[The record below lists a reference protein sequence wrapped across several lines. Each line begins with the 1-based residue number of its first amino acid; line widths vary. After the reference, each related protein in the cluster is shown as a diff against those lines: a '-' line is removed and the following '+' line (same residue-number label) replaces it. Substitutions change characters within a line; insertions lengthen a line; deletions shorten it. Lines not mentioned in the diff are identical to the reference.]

1 MLKKRT
7 VTREKVI
14 NSPYGKTKGGKTMKR
29 TLSFVLC
36 LALIFSMFGSVLVG
50 TAGAAAYKDLPANH
64 WAVNEISYMSD
75 KSVLQ
80 GNLGNFRPEDPVT
93 KAEFVKIENYTFG
106 LKNTSNHS
114 FADVSPSK
122 WYYTDIMK
130 AATNGY
136 LTTKGNF
143 VYPDADLT
151 REEACALIM
160 RYLGV
165 EPKSS
170 YSTFADAGQIS
181 GEYLPYV
188 IAATENNIIKG
199 YPNNT
204 FRPKNTITRA
214 EASTIFYRMAGTI
227 YMNSSYGTD
236 PGANPTNAV
245 INTSGITITNANL
258 LGTVYVTEGCEHGT
272 ITLQNCTINGTLKI
286 RGAATV
292 NLINCTIS
300 KIEVDTTSG
309 NGATVVASGT
319 TNVNS
324 VETRTSTTL
333 KNDTTGENNGFR
345 NVTSNMRP
353 FNTLTLDG
361 KFPAV
366 GVGTPNTTI
375 ALYDKDTV
383 IEYLA
388 IGQGASNTKLTGAGT
403 VKQANIAAGG
413 AEFSV
418 VPEKYNIGAG
428 LYAMF
433 AGVKY
438 TGSGAGGVYPKFY
451 IVDDALEIRDL
462 NNASGVF
469 YYIIVGNNA
478 PAPTADQVIAGV
490 AYGATPVLYSGNIV
504 ETANVEGVTKTAA
517 LPANTNYDLY
527 YYYRATGAAVSGNPT
542 KVDIYTQNAPFF
554 AAGYPAEGTF
564 AQSTAGTYTKT
575 IKVKATGSA
584 TVYAIAVPKGSV
596 APSASQVYEAAKGTT
611 SYNSTVAIAARTSG
625 NVSAAGE
632 TTLSLTG
639 LQNTAYDYYVVLAV
653 GTSPVAIRSTAAIT
667 NVNALTGFVA
677 SYPIVTSYSNIGGT
691 AIATV
696 EAKTSAPGTVYFLAY
711 SSAGAV
717 PSAAQIMSAGQPVA
731 LVQGADGYYTATTT
745 MYPGLLDSV
754 AAVFVPSGATSKI
767 PAYGRFYTGSILAA
781 IVTPPTNVPTISI
794 PTQLLTNTSPLVL
807 VYSDRMYYNNA
818 PLSSIT
824 NQDTLRA
831 LFPVTSAVDGT
842 VPAYT
847 VAVTDN
853 VAAPNNTAVTITP
866 IAPATWKENT
876 VYTVTPNSTIKN
888 AAGNVPVVKSGNFII
903 NVARPS
909 ATLAPT
915 TGVST
920 SDGVLTLTYTQPMKI
935 KTPEGGFADINNS
948 NAVSYFTLYKNGDST
963 NPISIAVT
971 VNDDRTVFT
980 IDPQVDLAPNTQY
993 VIAVSESITNG
1004 AGYAPSQLTYSFTTA
1019 AQAAVATPVIIVK
1032 DSNGVVVT
1040 GDLLE
1045 AGAYTVTIVFAE
1057 AESKVYYTADG
1068 TTPTDG
1074 STLYTGPFTVN
1085 VEPLKKTT
1093 IKAIAKANTGVDK
1106 ASSPE
1111 AVRVLEGKAV
1121 SVTADIPSGSALKAN
1136 SQVVLS
1142 PSYGSYKI
1150 KYAIADAKLGA
1161 DDALAAAKS
1170 GTLFSGFVDGLNGK
1184 YLYAVA
1190 VNNAGDPI
1198 GPVAEFR
1205 YYDFDV
1211 TDIISPDTLS
1221 FVYEGDKVRV
1231 GFFDDSGESD
1241 FPAYPYELI
1250 VTIKVD
1256 GVPLVAGGKTFDDI
1270 NLGKNNL
1277 IYTIKD
1283 EYNKKIEV
1291 SAEVV
1296 ASGTNETVSFAES
1309 ALYFANPAP
1318 IIKVTTGGNTTEFVG
1333 KGNKATIG
1341 FKAQA
1346 IIESVFPDLPAG
1358 FNMTWGAGENAS
1370 KSGANNYDGIAIND
1384 NKTVMADFKVIANA
1398 NADKLVTSDLELKFR
1413 AVAPRLMDG
1422 TYTNEHEA
1430 DFVYASGGAL
1440 NAEYLTGV
1448 DNYYKINSED
1458 AVKYENLTDG
1468 ELGFD
1473 WAADYPDI
1481 EIVKISLWS
1490 VHTGGT
1496 DDPAD
1501 DRKSEV
1507 KEYIVRKNGPSY
1519 ANPAI
1524 AVTYEKDGNDVAYT
1538 EAIPVAKLGDK
1549 VTASTKVVGAKIML
1563 CHTEI
1568 DGGTQLEMLGSPVT
1582 YVIEEEFT
1590 GAEVVFCA
1598 TIDPPGSHEV
1608 TFRTVRVRPIV
1619 PNIIVMNTG
1628 SARLRMLKQ
1637 HSDGSEVLYSGVRY
1651 TTDGSDPIANGTDVA
1666 YADFGGSNPNYK
1678 VYIIPGDYSDG
1689 YYIRAVA
1696 YSENAS
1702 ARWYSAEVEKYKP
1715 AAPVVKYDGY
1725 ELETSDYFYNVGI
1738 ADKIVITGG
1747 DTLYIRHAKT
1757 AADLDAA
1764 EWTEFTSGDE
1774 FQIPADIVNA
1784 TCFVEA
1790 KVRNK
1795 DVDSNKVR
1803 LKFRTTKLP
1812 TFDLANGTSI
1822 SPSGGQEI
1830 TITYPRTSNM
1840 ATMFGD
1846 REYFYQFNDEPEVTF
1861 TKDIDAA
1868 FDQKVIAPA
1877 GTEGDTLTLTA
1888 GVRFEEKDADDNV
1901 IFFSEISD
1909 SASYIYGVAPFFK
1922 AYYKSSGNF
1931 VEIPAKTDVS
1941 GTYFEVAAGTEVF
1954 LEITNENGNT
1964 VKWNIDHDHE
1974 PTNLNQDYS
1983 EANAA
1988 TLKSN
1993 ISDTLN
1999 AGTTITNAKPL
2010 VYVAA
2015 KFVENDAMS
2024 RIQLRLTGATLPI
2037 PVSVFYKTSAR
2048 VEEWSTTENNYI
2060 NSAEFNT
2067 YRLFFK
2073 KEPAGF
2079 TQFRQG
2085 PGDAN
2090 PVPIPA
2096 LGFYLMK
2103 TEDFDSN
2110 GEAVF
2115 KIWNEDGE
2123 GNKGLVSSY
2132 TFKLTDHMDK
2142 LTSPEI
2148 TPADGSILSAGDK
2161 IKATTEYG
2169 APVVLKRA
2177 YIFEGAAPAD
2187 GDWKTEPNIEVTVP
2201 ADNQGKTVVYH
2212 AKVTSGAKESD
2223 IVAHT
2228 FYIRPAD
2235 VDVNDYAFQI
2245 NAENKPTISIGK
2257 PATGTVV
2264 GVVLQQEGLPAQYA
2278 DFGGNAEV
2286 TFIVTDAAIKVGY
2299 YYKPT
2304 DTTVTDTVS
2313 YIAPAA
2319 GYVYSENALE
2329 IAAAPEITQ
2338 VRIGTR
2344 VVTLDADLKASGVYY
2359 VEGESVFATAS
2370 SDTETIYSTRG
2381 TEAVYGRINEM
2392 GKHYADDGWDDIEIF
2407 INKKDFSMLLKEL
2420 GYKFINANAHTLS
2433 IQAFDSATRRFS
2445 RVVVLNIEAV
2455 QVPNIVL
2462 YDTPIYRINPV
2473 EDHSVTYKFEYSIVG
2488 APDSVGAITVDAVDI
2503 ITDPGVNDIV
2513 EPVFYDVAGSS
2524 GNWILTVKITA
2535 TIAGIDGYEKVI
2547 NQTWRGTSNGSA
2559 LGDWVQLS

>member
-1 MLKKRT
+1 
-7 VTREKVI
+7 
-14 NSPYGKTKGGKTMKR
+14 MKR

-50 TAGAAAYKDLPANH
+50 TAGAAAYKDLSANH

-292 NLINCTIS
+292 NLVNCTIS

-319 TNVNS
+319 TNVNA

-333 KNDTTGENNGFR
+333 KNETTGDNNGFR

-361 KFPAV
+361 KFPSV

-383 IEYLA
+383 IEYLT

-554 AAGYPAEGTF
+554 AAGYPAEDTF

-584 TVYAIAVPKGSV
+584 TAYAIAVPKGSV

-611 SYNSTVAIAARTSG
+611 SYNSTVAIAARTTAT
-625 NVSAAGE
+625 VSAAGE

-754 AAVFVPSGATSKI
+754 AAVFVPSGSTSKI

-807 VYSDRMYYNNA
+807 VYSDRMYYNNV

-824 NQDTLRA
+824 DQATLKA

-1032 DSNGVVVT
+1032 DSDGVVVT

-1170 GTLFSGFVDGLNGK
+1170 GTIFSGFVDGLNGK

-1231 GFFDDSGESD
+1231 GFFDDSGEAD

-1250 VTIKVD
+1250 VTIKID
-1256 GVPLVAGGKTFDDI
+1256 GVPLVAGGSTYEDL
-1270 NLGKNNL
+1270 NLGKKNL

-1341 FKAQA
+1341 FNAQA

-1358 FNMTWGAGENAS
+1358 FNMTWGAGANAS
-1370 KSGANNYDGIAIND
+1370 KSGSNNYDGIAISD

-1398 NADKLVTSDLELKFR
+1398 NADKLVTSDLDLKFR

-1430 DFVYASGGAL
+1430 DFVYASGGDL

-1448 DNYYKINSED
+1448 DNYYKINSEP

-1496 DDPAD
+1496 ADTAD

-1524 AVTYEKDGNDVAYT
+1524 TVTYEKDGKDVAYT
-1538 EAIPVAKLGDK
+1538 EGIPVAKLGDK
-1549 VTASTKVVGAKIML
+1549 VTASTKVVGAEIML

-1568 DGGTQLEMLGSPVT
+1568 AVGTQLEALGSPVT

-1608 TFRTVRVRPIV
+1608 TFRTVRVRPVAPTIV
-1619 PNIIVMNTG
+1619 VMPDG
-1628 SARLRMLKQ
+1628 KSFQLRMDKQ
-1637 HSDGSEVLYSGVRY
+1637 HADTSEVLYSGVRY

-1666 YADFGGSNPNYK
+1666 YDDFLDPGGAFRYAK
-1678 VYIIPGDYSDG
+1678 VEGDYSDG

-1702 ARWYSAEVEKYKP
+1702 ARWYSAEIEKYKP
-1715 AAPVVKYDGY
+1715 AAPVVTYNGFV
-1725 ELETSDYFYNVGI
+1725 LETSPQFYNVRIG
-1738 ADKIVITGG
+1738 DKITITGG

-1757 AADLDAA
+1757 AADLASA
-1764 EWTEFTSGDE
+1764 PWTEFTSGDE
-1774 FQIPADIVNA
+1774 FQIPTDVVGARY
-1784 TCFVEA
+1784 FVDA

-1795 DVDSNKVR
+1795 DVDSNFVS

-1812 TFDLANGTSI
+1812 TFDPANGTSI
-1822 SPSGGQEI
+1822 APSGGEQI
-1830 TITYPRTSNM
+1830 TISYPSTTTKPN
-1840 ATMFGD
+1840 TFGD
-1846 REYFYQFNDEPEVTF
+1846 KTYFYQFNDGIVTTF
-1861 TKDIDAA
+1861 TRDDNTA

-1941 GTYFEVAAGTEVF
+1941 GTYFEVEEGTEVF
-1954 LEITNENGNT
+1954 LEITNEGSLT
-1964 VKWNIDHDHE
+1964 VKWNVSATEE
-1974 PTNLNQDYS
+1974 PTDLNQDYS

-2037 PVSVFYKTSAR
+2037 PVSSLYMDGGYINKWSKTS
-2048 VEEWSTTENNYI
+2048 VNYV
-2060 NSAEFNT
+2060 NSADFGT
-2067 YRLFFK
+2067 DKLFYDNA
-2073 KEPAGF
+2073 PAGF
-2079 TQFRQG
+2079 SQFIKIPSR
-2085 PGDAN
+2085 AN
-2090 PVPIPA
+2090 PDEIA
-2096 LGFYLMK
+2096 IAGDYEMTLA
-2103 TEDFDSN
+2103 DFDAD

-2115 KIWNEDGE
+2115 DIWNEDADN
-2123 GNKGLVSSY
+2123 NKGLVSSY
-2132 TFKLTDHMDK
+2132 TFKLTDVMTK

-2169 APVVLKRA
+2169 DPVELWRA
-2177 YIFEGAAPAD
+2177 YVFEGSVPAA
-2187 GDWKTEPNIEVTVP
+2187 GDWKTKPNIEVTVP

-2212 AKVTSGAKESD
+2212 AKVVSGAKESD
-2223 IVAHT
+2223 IVDHT

-2235 VDVNDYAFQI
+2235 VDVNDYAFGI
-2245 NAENKPTISIGK
+2245 GADNKATISIGK

-2264 GVVLQQEGLPAQYA
+2264 GVVLQQEGQAAQYA
-2278 DFGGNAEV
+2278 DFGANPEV
-2286 TFIVTDAAIKVGY
+2286 MFTVTDAAIKVGY

-2313 YIAPAA
+2313 YIVPAA
-2319 GYVYSENALE
+2319 GYVYSKNALE
-2329 IAAAPEITQ
+2329 IAAAPEITEIKFGNC
-2338 VRIGTR
+2338 VIA
-2344 VVTLDADLKASGVYY
+2344 LDANLSAENVLY
-2359 VEGESVFATAS
+2359 VAGESVYATATS
-2370 SDTETIYSTRG
+2370 GTDEIYSKR
-2381 TEAVYGRINEM
+2381 EAAAYYGRILDAAN
-2392 GKHYADDGWDDIEIF
+2392 GYHVDAGFDDIEILLTPVAPYTTPIKALSAEQ
-2407 INKKDFSMLLKEL
+2407 INGGF
-2420 GYKFINANAHTLS
+2420 NVLS
-2433 IQAFDSATRRFS
+2433 IQAFDSDPNVRRPS
-2445 RVVVLNIEAV
+2445 RVVVIKIIAV
-2455 QVPNIVL
+2455 
-2462 YDTPIYRINPV
+2462 
-2473 EDHSVTYKFEYSIVG
+2473 K
-2488 APDSVGAITVDAVDI
+2488 APQA
-2503 ITDPGVNDIV
+2503 
-2513 EPVFYDVAGSS
+2513 DVAGNGAYNIQPIPGYSVNYEFVYTIEKKDDTATGDVKVGAYPTFANVQATQTITPS
-2524 GNWILTVKITA
+2524 FVFTNPTGPWVFTVKITA
-2535 TIAGIDGYEKVI
+2535 TIDEIPGYEWVLEDI
-2547 NQTWRGTSNGSA
+2547 YDCVANGANFASMT
-2559 LGDWVQLS
+2559 LRP